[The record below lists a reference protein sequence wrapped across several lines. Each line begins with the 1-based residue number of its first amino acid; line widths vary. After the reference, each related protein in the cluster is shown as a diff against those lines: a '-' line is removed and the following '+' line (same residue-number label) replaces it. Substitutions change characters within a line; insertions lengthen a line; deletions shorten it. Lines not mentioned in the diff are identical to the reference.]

1 MKNLVFY
8 FCIAGTFFMYSCQKD
23 PIDDNNEEEPRS
35 SINRVLPTD
44 NPFIKGPQVVET
56 LYPVNI
62 NQFNNDEKLAL
73 KTLQG
78 LVARTSTT
86 QLYFYSEQDNFY
98 YPPDD
103 EDNPVT
109 RTSSLLIRHYLTTK
123 ENNPLTEVPTP
134 SENLWDIIDYF
145 KTSISGYV
153 IYDNSGNDMYRNIA
167 VTYASILNCIPIK
180 SDMEKDAG
188 DHGLTKMG
196 DANQFTSYLD
206 FINQSKDFIS
216 PHFAMEL
223 DPGPGLTDDGPRDYA
238 AMLGG
243 GVFWAPGDANTR
255 TSILDAIMTD
265 GTPALPVYGWDN
277 KDAIEAIQEYNF
289 LNSVS
294 LTGNFVVASDH
305 SANMSLLSST
315 NTSPVKIPE
324 TGTNEL
330 VYDDTKIYVSFV
342 MSDGDNLQLM
352 TNNLN
357 TKVWYGSP
365 HRGEFPMGW
374 TLPPAMY
381 YLQPDVWNFI
391 MSRASD
397 NDEFLI
403 GPSTIGYV
411 MGNATNNMAG
421 FNAQIEYINTF
432 LTQSGMKLGMVFGDH
447 VKTPDDYTGNYGYL
461 GGIAGSDLDGVFYR
475 AYGGNNRWL
484 EHTFYSGKPVACFN
498 FEISPTSDIALH
510 DQADNIAQMFRGMI
524 ANPPGDTNNGFYA
537 IYGVRNFK
545 EGTDFFTRDLM
556 GAFND
561 LYNLIQTMIN
571 STYKDKVV
579 VVKPSQFIDLMKQA
593 YQQDPG
599 KWKSR

>member
-1 MKNLVFY
+1 
-8 FCIAGTFFMYSCQKD
+8 MYSCQKD
-23 PIDDNNEEEPRS
+23 PIDDNNEEVPYGS
-35 SINRVLPTD
+35 VNTVLPTD
-44 NPFIKGPQVVET
+44 NPFIRGPQVAES

-103 EDNPVT
+103 EDNSVT

-123 ENNPLTEVPTP
+123 ENNPLTEVPDP
-134 SENLWDIIDYF
+134 SDNFWDIVDDF

-153 IYDNSGNDMYRNIA
+153 TYDNNGNDMYRNIA

-180 SDMEKDAG
+180 SEMENVAN
-188 DHGLTKMG
+188 DHGLSKMG

-206 FINQSKDFIS
+206 IINKNIDLIS
-216 PHFAMEL
+216 PHFAIEL
-223 DPGPGLTDDGPRDYA
+223 DPVPGLTDDGPRDYA

-243 GVFWAPGDANTR
+243 MIFWTPGDADGR

-265 GTPALPVYGWDN
+265 DAPTLPVYGWDN
-277 KDAIEAIQEYNF
+277 KDASEAIQEYNF

-305 SANMSLLSST
+305 SANMSILSST

-324 TGTNEL
+324 SGTNEL
-330 VYDDTKIYVSFV
+330 VYDDTKLYVTFI

-365 HRGEFPMGW
+365 HRGKFPVGW

-391 MSRASD
+391 MSRASN
-397 NDEFLI
+397 NDEFLL

-411 MGNATNNMAG
+411 MGNVTQNPDG
-421 FNAQIEYINTF
+421 FDAQIEYMNTF
-432 LTQSGMKLGMVFGDH
+432 LAQSGMNMGMVFGDH
-447 VKTPDDYTGNYGYL
+447 VKTPDDYTGNYDYL
-461 GGIAGSDLDGVFYR
+461 GSITGSDLEGVFYR
-475 AYGGNNRWL
+475 AYNGGIDWQKHL
-484 EHTFYSGKPVACFN
+484 FVKGKPVAYFN
-498 FEISPTSDIALH
+498 LEINPTSDVDLHQQAEDLAWALSQVI
-510 DQADNIAQMFRGMI
+510 DYPYQNIG
-524 ANPPGDTNNGFYA
+524 NGFYPV
-537 IYGVRNFK
+537 YGVRNFK

-556 GAFND
+556 GAFNEAYD
-561 LYNLIQTMIN
+561 KIQELNN
-571 STYKDKVV
+571 SEDYKDKIV
-579 VVKPSQFIDLMKQA
+579 VVKPSKFIDLMKQA
-593 YQQDPG
+593 YQQDPS
-599 KWKSR
+599 KWDSR